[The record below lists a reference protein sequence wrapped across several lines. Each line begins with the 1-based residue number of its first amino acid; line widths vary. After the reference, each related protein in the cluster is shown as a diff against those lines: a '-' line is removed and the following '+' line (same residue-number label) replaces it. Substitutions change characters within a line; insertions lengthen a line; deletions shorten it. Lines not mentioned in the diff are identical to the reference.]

1 MISVSAWELK
11 TNVSLIHWGGK
22 FGDVGSVGLVLKQAK
37 GTEVARFQNEAHTSG
52 IYCFCSDASND
63 HEGR

>member
-11 TNVSLIHWGGK
+11 AKVSLIHWGGK
-22 FGDVGSVGLVLKQAK
+22 FGDVSSVGLVLKHAK
-37 GTEVARFQNEAHTSG
+37 DTEVARFQDEAHTSG
-52 IYCFCSDASND
+52 IYCFCSDASNE